1 MLDGSGQVCVI
12 AFLHALILKLQKSK
26 STIDMTK
33 YSSKLGD
40 MKTLEK
46 GIHRHV
52 PFHEY
57 QQWDA
62 ISKHDLDDMARSP
75 AHFQAAQSKPQL
87 VTPAMTFGTA
97 CHTMILEPQNACEEI
112 AVMPKCDRRTKAGK
126 EMAAEFKAAS
136 DGMAV
141 ITQEEYDRI
150 LEMRMAVDRHPV
162 GGPMVKNAR
171 YIEASANWE
180 DPSTGLR
187 SRCRPDIVHDDLVV
201 DLKTAM
207 DAGRWA
213 FASSMHKFRYHVQ
226 AAYYLD
232 GLINLGVVSPNA
244 KFIFLVVE
252 KLPPHAVAIYAVQQE
267 DIERGRLQ
275 YERDIIRYARCK
287 KENHWPGYSEAIGY
301 IDLPIFSRREIDALT
316 GNH

>member
-1 MLDGSGQVCVI
+1 M
-12 AFLHALILKLQKSK
+12 HKSSPK
-26 STIDMTK
+26 I
-33 YSSKLGD
+33 GD
-40 MKTLEK
+40 MKTPDI
-46 GIHRHV
+46 GIHNHV
-52 PFHEY
+52 PFQDYLE
-57 QQWDA
+57 WDA

-75 AHFQAAQSKPQL
+75 AHYHAAQSRQQV
-87 VTPAMTFGTA
+87 VTPAMVFGT
-97 CHTMILEPQNACEEI
+97 CTHTMILEPQNACEEI

-126 EMAAEFKAAS
+126 EMAAEFKAS
-136 DGMAV
+136 SEGMSV

-150 LEMRMAVDRHPV
+150 LEMRMAVDRHPI
-162 GGPMVKNAR
+162 GGPLVKNAK
-171 YIEASANWE
+171 YIEASATWE

-187 SRCRPDIVHDDLVV
+187 SRCRPDIIHDELVV

-275 YERDIIRYARCK
+275 YERDIIRYAGCK